1 MARGDP
7 AAMSALPRNQHR
19 QQCAAVEG
27 EPRRGYT
34 EKIRIITTDL
44 FPELIPRIKSKYVLR
59 RFFYALSCRARRLSR
74 IYAGT

>member
-59 RFFYALSCRARRLSR
+59 RFF
-74 IYAGT
+74 